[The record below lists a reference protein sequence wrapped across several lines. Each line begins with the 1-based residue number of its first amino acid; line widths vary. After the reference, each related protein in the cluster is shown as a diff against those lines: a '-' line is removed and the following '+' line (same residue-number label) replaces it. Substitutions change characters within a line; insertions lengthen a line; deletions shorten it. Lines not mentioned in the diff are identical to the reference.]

1 MAWRGADRVVGR
13 GFDGA
18 DRETNRVLGF
28 LAGAARVWS
37 VRVARPDS
45 GFKAEKAAAASSWIS
60 DIVSSTTSSDGQ
72 ARPVLLKL

>member
-1 MAWRGADRVVGR
+1 
-13 GFDGA
+13 
-18 DRETNRVLGF
+18 
-28 LAGAARVWS
+28 VWS